1 MEVRDYAESSL
12 HFLVQSLVLISDG
25 NSEIGAHV
33 RSNLCSLV
41 CLRHLLDREQSK
53 IGNYSSEK
61 TFFPTYARKM
71 F

>member
-25 NSEIGAHV
+25 NACA
-33 RSNLCSLV
+33 RK
-41 CLRHLLDREQSK
+41 EQSLFF
-53 IGNYSSEK
+53 GLFK
-61 TFFPTYARKM
+61 TFIRSRAVKNRKLFLRKDLFPTYVRKM